1 MSLVINGHRTLL
13 IRCVNC
19 GSLGEYNLN
28 IFNISNNKDLI
39 FNCKCGKENI
49 SFRKIDKK
57 VYNIKMEC
65 FGCGEKHLYRYFL
78 KDLVNKDLLFKCANG
93 IETCFIGDSYTADEI
108 VNANDE
114 NLGEEFFDPEFDEY
128 FKNFKVLAACLNKV
142 DRLMGAGRIGC
153 NCGDDDIKI
162 EVFCDRIEV
171 NCLNCGSVQIIYAE
185 TEEDLDLLLRKRK
198 ITMQEHNISCIDSI
212 LEKDKDLK

>member
-1 MSLVINGHRTLL
+1 MLIYGQRTLL
-13 IRCVNC
+13 IRCINC
-19 GSLGEYNLN
+19 GRLREYNLN
-28 IFNISNNKDLI
+28 IFDISKKRDLI

-49 SFRKIDKK
+49 SFRKKDKK
-57 VYNIKMEC
+57 IYNIKMEC
-65 FGCGEKHLYRYFL
+65 FGCGEEHLYSYSL
-78 KDLVNKDLLFKCANG
+78 KDLIIKDLLFKCTNG
-93 IETCFIGDSYTADEI
+93 IETCFIGDSFIADKFVDI
-108 VNANDE
+108 YDANF
-114 NLGEEFFDPEFDEY
+114 GEELLDSEFDEY

-153 NCGDDDIKI
+153 DCGDDDINI
-162 EVFCDRIEV
+162 EVFSDRIEV
-171 NCLNCGSVQIIYAE
+171 NCLNCGSVQMIYAE